1 MSEPLTAN
9 IGSKFKDLGI
19 GYFASAEGAANYFSA
34 YHDGMTNLPEPTD
47 QWDIDTDFGSVRVYR
62 FGDDSGTPL
71 VLLPGRQAATPLWR
85 ANLPDLLQLRTV
97 YTIDLLGEPGY
108 SVQQKPISN
117 DADQA
122 AWLDQVFEG
131 LRLQKAHLLGL
142 SIGGWTAINFGLHYP
157 DRVASM
163 TLLDPAMSFAPVS
176 LKMIIVSLGSVFPWL
191 PQTLRHRLLSW
202 MSGGSQSSNDVP
214 EGRLISSGMRDFTLR
229 LPTPRPFTDGQLQ
242 SLDLPVLAVIA
253 GSSIIQ
259 NPQKAL
265 RRAKALLPQG
275 TVEFWPDASHALN
288 GEYPELIAQKTA
300 ELLAKVEGK

>member
-1 MSEPLTAN
+1 MTEPLTAN
-9 IGSKFKDLGI
+9 IGSKFKDLEI
-19 GYFASAEGAANYFSA
+19 GYFASAEGAADYFSA
-34 YHDGMTNLPEPTD
+34 YHDGMMNLPEPTA
-47 QWDIDTDFGSVRVYR
+47 QWDIATDFGSVRVYR
-62 FGDDSGTPL
+62 FGDDARTPL

-85 ANLPDLLQLRTV
+85 ANLPTLLKLRTV

-108 SVQQKPISN
+108 SVQQKRISN

-122 AWLDQVFEG
+122 AWLDQVLAG
-131 LRLQKAHLLGL
+131 LKLPKVHLLGL
-142 SIGGWTAINFGLHYP
+142 SIGGWTAINYAGHHP
-157 DRVASM
+157 GRVASM

-191 PQTLRHRLLSW
+191 PQSVRHRLLSW
-202 MSGGSQSSNDVP
+202 MSGGARSSNDVP
-214 EGRLISSGMRDFTLR
+214 EARLISSGMRDFTLR
-229 LPTPRPFTDGQLQ
+229 LPTPKPFTDEQLR

-265 RRAKALLPQG
+265 QRAKSLLPQG
-275 TVEFWPDASHALN
+275 IVEFWPEASHALN

-300 ELLAKVEGK
+300 ELLATVDGE